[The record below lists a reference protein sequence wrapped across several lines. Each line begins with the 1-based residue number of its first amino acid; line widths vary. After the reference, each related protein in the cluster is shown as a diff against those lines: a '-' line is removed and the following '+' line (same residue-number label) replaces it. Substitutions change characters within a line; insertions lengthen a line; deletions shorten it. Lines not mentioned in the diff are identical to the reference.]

1 MIMCDAVR
9 AALALEPE
17 SADSIVS
24 EHTATCPSC
33 AAYRLRT
40 QTLDVL
46 LRHEMHWE
54 APAELTNRLMMM
66 AAAPWAAAPMVVARP
81 QRWYV
86 RVVYVLTLVILGL
99 SLALAWQMAVGIT
112 AQLGLFDSLNQILA
126 MPGWALQQL
135 TAARPE
141 SRYVIEFVLRAR
153 DQLMWLLLAAV
164 LWVAL
169 ERVNPR
175 FTFNRRQVS

>member
-1 MIMCDAVR
+1 MTMCDAVR
-9 AALALEPE
+9 AALALEAD
-17 SADSIVS
+17 SADSMVS
-24 EHTATCPSC
+24 EHMATCPSC

-46 LRHEMHWE
+46 LRHEMRWE
-54 APAELTNRLMMM
+54 APTELTNRLMIM
-66 AAAPWAAAPMVVARP
+66 AASPWAAAPMVVARP

-99 SLALAWQMAVGIT
+99 SLALAWQMVVGIT
-112 AQLGLFDSLNQILA
+112 TQLGLLDSLNQILA

-169 ERVNPR
+169 DRWNPR
-175 FTFNRRQVS
+175 INFSRRQVS